1 MHILNSAVYAVKLF
15 KLKLLKIVLVNWI
28 KAGIKYVRGKTWA
41 LKNMNGSLATNLNV
55 IRLR

>member
-41 LKNMNGSLATNLNV
+41 LNNMNGSLATNLNV